1 MATPETDAARLV
13 AQWVRPEV
21 AALSAYH
28 VPDASGL
35 IKLDAMENPYPLP
48 EDLVQPW
55 LERLR
60 GVALNRYPD
69 PHAEGLKARLRRVM
83 GLPAEAP
90 LVLGNGSDELIQMLA
105 LAVGGPGR
113 VVLAPE
119 PGFVMYRMIARFTGM
134 DYVGVPLTV
143 DFDLDLA
150 AMLAAIERHRPALV
164 FLAYPNNP
172 TGNLFDAAAMEAVIE
187 AAPGLVVVDEAYTAF
202 AEASFIDRLGR
213 WPNLLLMR
221 TLSKLGLAGLRLGLL
236 AGPAPWLDEIEK
248 VRLPY
253 NINSLTQASAEFA
266 LDHYGVFEAQT
277 RRIRAQRARLAEALA
292 ALPQVRVFPSRANFI
307 LVRVPDAER
316 WFEALLA
323 RGILVKKLHGSH
335 PALEHCLRLTVGSE
349 AENDR
354 LLAALGEIA
363 AEA

>member
-1 MATPETDAARLV
+1 MAKADAGALAAR
-13 AQWVRPEV
+13 WIRPEV
-21 AALSAYH
+21 AALTAYH
-28 VPDASGL
+28 VPPADGL

-48 EDLVQPW
+48 ADLVDLW

-69 PHAEGLKARLRRVM
+69 PGASALKARLREVM
-83 GLPAEAP
+83 GLPADQG

-105 LAVGGPGR
+105 LAVAGPGR

-134 DYVGVPLTV
+134 DYVGVPLRE
-143 DFDLDLA
+143 DFDLDA
-150 AMLAAIERHRPALV
+150 EAMLAAIERHRPALV

-172 TGNLFDAAAMEAVIE
+172 TGNLFDEAAMERIIE

-202 AEASFIDRLGR
+202 AEASFLDRLGAH
-213 WPNLLLMR
+213 PNLLLMR

-236 AGPAPWLDEIEK
+236 AGPTPWLDEIDK

-253 NINSLTQASAEFA
+253 NVNSLTQASAEFA
-266 LDHYGVFEAQT
+266 LDHYRVFEEQT
-277 RRIRAQRARLAEALA
+277 RRIRLERERLASELA
-292 ALPQVRVFPSRANFI
+292 ALPGLTVFPSRANFL
-307 LVRVPDAER
+307 LVRLRDPDAL
-316 WFEALLA
+316 FDHLLA

-335 PALEHCLRLTVGSE
+335 PALAGCLRFTVGSE
-349 AENDR
+349 EENAR
-354 LLAALGEIA
+354 LLAAV
-363 AEA
+363 AEFLHARA